1 MKEIRCKKCNGL
13 LMKLDEGG
21 EIRQTFIKCKKCKA
35 INQIREIKYNTSY
48 ETRPSQAHETRK
60 RGYEGYYEIP

>member
-21 EIRQTFIKCKKCKA
+21 EIRQTFIKCKKCKS
-35 INQIREIKYNTSY
+35 INQIREIKYDPDR
-48 ETRPSQAHETRK
+48 ETRPLHKKIDIR
-60 RGYEGYYEIP
+60 RIL